1 LSSSVN
7 KDSGD
12 DTSNLPFTVA
22 IESTNQKGVQFC
34 EEEEEEEEEGCRLI
48 TTRTFLS

>member
-12 DTSNLPFTVA
+12 GTSNLPFTVA

-34 EEEEEEEEEGCRLI
+34 EEEEEEEEGCRLI